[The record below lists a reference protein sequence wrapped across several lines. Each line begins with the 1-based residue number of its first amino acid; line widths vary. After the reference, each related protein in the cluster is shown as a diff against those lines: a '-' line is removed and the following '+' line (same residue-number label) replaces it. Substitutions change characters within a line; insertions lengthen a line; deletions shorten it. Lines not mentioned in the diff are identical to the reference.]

1 MIKGNGLK
9 RKSEKKRKEVE
20 VVDKIIHDN
29 WVSTPAFVSYS
40 LFDILYQLWSAD
52 IFVFP
57 LWWENF
63 ETI

>member
-20 VVDKIIHDN
+20 VVDKIIHVPN
-29 WVSTPAFVSYS
+29 SEFLLLL
-40 LFDILYQLWSAD
+40 LFLIHFLIFWSAD